1 MPQDMLL
8 KTYYNNLQYINM
20 IIRQLT
26 ITMLIFKAIHI
37 PWKGIYN
44 LNKQSRKRGLK
55 KKKMCMFL
63 PKKVF

>member
-8 KTYYNNLQYINM
+8 KTYYNNLQYVNM

-44 LNKQSRKRGLK
+44 LNKQSKKRGK
-55 KKKMCMFL
+55 I
-63 PKKVF
+63 

>member
-26 ITMLIFKAIHI
+26 ITMLIFKAIRI

-44 LNKQSRKRGLK
+44 LNK
-55 KKKMCMFL
+55 
-63 PKKVF
+63 